1 MSEVLFE
8 VFGVN
13 VTITAVYGVVSV
25 IVLLLFMSLW
35 LMGKKKRTGKDIFAG
50 QVMNGIGFGLLPALA
65 VLKAFQE
72 AGTGAG
78 SKVLEPLPCIYWL
91 SVDGYYMPGRI
102 ETAAAA
108 LLFVLLCLWLIMRRT
123 EIPDNGD
130 LLLIAVCVWAS
141 IRLVTEDFRANP
153 MDLFRY
159 TSCGTVLA
167 CAILWSVRRARRMH
181 VPVRTAVDLTAIC
194 ICIALNLITARH
206 ILSAGSG
213 IADYAVKTGSVAL
226 ALLLTLMIGGDV
238 RRALRKESAPENL
251 PQPPAVSG
259 DTQVVQKV

>member
-13 VTITAVYGVVSV
+13 ITITAVYGVVSV

-35 LMGKKKRTGKDIFAG
+35 LAGRKKRSGREIFAG
-50 QVMNGIGFGLLPALA
+50 QVMNGIGFGLLPAIA

-72 AGTGAG
+72 AGIGAG
-78 SKVLEPLPCIYWL
+78 AKVPEPLPYIRWL
-91 SVDGYYMPGRI
+91 SVGGYYMPGRI
-102 ETAAAA
+102 ETAAACA
-108 LLFVLLCLWLIMRRT
+108 FFVLLCLWLILRRT

-130 LLLIAVCVWAS
+130 LLMIAVCIWAS
-141 IRLVTEDFRANP
+141 IRLVSEDFRSTP
-153 MDLFRY
+153 TDLFRY

-167 CAILWSVRRARRMH
+167 CAVLWSVRRTRMIH
-181 VPVRTAVDLTAIC
+181 VPVRTAVDLAAIC
-194 ICIALNLITARH
+194 ICIALNLITAKH
-206 ILSAGSG
+206 ILSAGSE
-213 IADYAVKTGSVAL
+213 IADYAVKTGSAAL
-226 ALLLTLMIGGDV
+226 ALMLTLMIGGDV